1 MIEPDAELLKT
12 FAALGIEPGP
22 MDVRQATHRPI
33 AEFTDEALLH
43 WLMQLGKKPT
53 EARRRSPQAQAD
65 VRGRTAP
72 LAQRR
77 HAIRLAYPQTALFW
91 TLRAGGVSFPL

>member
-43 WLMQLGKKPT
+43 WLMQLGGKSPPKLV
-53 EARRRSPQAQAD
+53 EEVRKRKLMSEDELRRWLSD
-65 VRGRTAP
+65 D
-72 LAQRR
+72 
-77 HAIRLAYPQTALFW
+77 
-91 TLRAGGVSFPL
+91 TLSA